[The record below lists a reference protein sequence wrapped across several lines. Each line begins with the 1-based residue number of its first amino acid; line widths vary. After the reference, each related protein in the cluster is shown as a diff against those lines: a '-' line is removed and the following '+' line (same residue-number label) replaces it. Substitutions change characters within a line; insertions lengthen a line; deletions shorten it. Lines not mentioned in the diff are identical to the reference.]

1 MRTLVLLCC
10 ALPLL
15 ALRADEPFRVSSP
28 VFAPRA
34 AIPVEYSR
42 RGGNL
47 SPPLAFTAIPGGTK
61 SLALVMDD
69 PDVPAGDWIHWLV
82 ANIPPDTAQ
91 LAAGKLPAGAVIGAN
106 SWSAARY
113 DGPQPPSGT
122 HRYMIRVYALDATLS
137 ALESGFTQGQ
147 LADAMKGHVLAQAQL
162 EGTFTHG
169 R

>member
-15 ALRADEPFRVSSP
+15 VVRADEPFRVSSP
-28 VFAPRA
+28 AFAPHA
-34 AIPVEYSR
+34 AIPAEYSR
-42 RGGNL
+42 RGGNQ
-47 SPPLAFTAIPGGTK
+47 SPPLAFTAVPAGTK

-69 PDVPAGDWIHWLV
+69 PGAPAGDWIHWLV
-82 ANIPPDTAQ
+82 ANIPPDAAQ
-91 LAAGKLPAGAVIGAN
+91 LAAGKLPAGAVVGAN
-106 SWSAARY
+106 SWSVARY

-122 HRYMIRVYALDATLS
+122 HRYMIRVYALDTPL
-137 ALESGFTQGQ
+137 ALKPGFTQGQ

-162 EGTFTHG
+162 EGTFTSG

>member
-28 VFAPRA
+28 AFAPHT
-34 AIPVEYSR
+34 AIPAEYSR
-42 RGGNL
+42 RGGNQ
-47 SPPLAFTAIPGGTK
+47 SPPLAFTAIPARTK

-69 PDVPAGDWIHWLV
+69 PDAPTGDWIHWLV
-82 ANIPPDTAQ
+82 ANIPPNTAK
-91 LAAGKLPAGAVIGAN
+91 LVAGKLPAGAVVGAN

-113 DGPQPPSGT
+113 DGPQPPAGT
-122 HRYMIRVYALDATLS
+122 HRYMIRVYALDAPL
-137 ALESGFTQGQ
+137 ALKSGFTQDQ
-147 LADAMKGHVLAQAQL
+147 LADAMKGHVLAQSQL
-162 EGTFTHG
+162 EGTFTHA